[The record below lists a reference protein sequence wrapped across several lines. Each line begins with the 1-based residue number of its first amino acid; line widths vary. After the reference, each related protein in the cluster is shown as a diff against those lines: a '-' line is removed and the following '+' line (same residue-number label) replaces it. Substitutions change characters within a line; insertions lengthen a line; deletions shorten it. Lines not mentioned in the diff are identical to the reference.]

1 MANEDDHLQ
10 VRSPYLDARGAIAYL
25 QLPSHSSLYRLIR
38 QHALPFNRRG
48 RLYLFDRRDLDAWVK
63 GFGSAIEMARA
74 EKRSSRIRP

>member
-48 RLYLFDRRDLDAWVK
+48 RLYLFDPAGSRRLGERLWIGDRD
-63 GFGSAIEMARA
+63 GAR
-74 EKRSSRIRP
+74 